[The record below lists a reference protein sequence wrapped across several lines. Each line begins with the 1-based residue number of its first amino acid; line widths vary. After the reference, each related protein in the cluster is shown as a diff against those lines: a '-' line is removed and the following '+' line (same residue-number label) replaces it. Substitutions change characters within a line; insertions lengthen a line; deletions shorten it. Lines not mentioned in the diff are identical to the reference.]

1 MPPKESIY
9 FTKNQIQMLCELY
22 QEEDNLWNVISP
34 DYHKKD
40 RTIHWKGSKRKWSRN
55 ILTYNHLQ
63 VKIHIFS
70 FKVALIQYG
79 NQKHANNLFVIGSI
93 SSKNL

>member
-40 RTIHWKGSKRKWSRN
+40 KNNSLERIKEKMVEEYPDIQPFTGKNTVYLVLKLHYYSMETRN
-55 ILTYNHLQ
+55 MQIIYLL
-63 VKIHIFS
+63 
-70 FKVALIQYG
+70 
-79 NQKHANNLFVIGSI
+79 
-93 SSKNL
+93 

>member
-9 FTKNQIQMLCELY
+9 LTKNQIQMLCELY

-40 RTIHWKGSKRKWSRN
+40 KNNSLERIKEKMVEE
-55 ILTYNHLQ
+55 YPD
-63 VKIHIFS
+63 
-70 FKVALIQYG
+70 IQPFTG
-79 NQKHANNLFVIGSI
+79 
-93 SSKNL
+93 KNTVYLGLKLH

>member
-22 QEEDNLWNVISP
+22 PEEDNLWNVISP

-40 RTIHWKGSKRKWSRN
+40 KKNNSLERIKENMVEEYPDIQPFTGKN
-55 ILTYNHLQ
+55 TY
-63 VKIHIFS
+63 I
-70 FKVALIQYG
+70 
-79 NQKHANNLFVIGSI
+79 
-93 SSKNL
+93 